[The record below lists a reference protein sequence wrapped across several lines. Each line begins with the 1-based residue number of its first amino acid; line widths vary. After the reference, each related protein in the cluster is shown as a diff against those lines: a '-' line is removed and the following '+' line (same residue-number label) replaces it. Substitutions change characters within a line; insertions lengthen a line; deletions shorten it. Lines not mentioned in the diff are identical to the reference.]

1 MKYYYFLATMFF
13 LSMAAF
19 SAGIV
24 LNNFNAMVAAA
35 VPLTFCCVHI
45 AEEIFSKHN

>member
-1 MKYYYFLATMFF
+1 MFF

-24 LNNFNAMVAAA
+24 LNDHSLMVAAA
-35 VPLTFCCVHI
+35 VPLALYVAAI
-45 AEEIFSKHN
+45 ADEIFSKN